1 MELNDAV
8 LIKAEREK
16 VFLALNDPDILQKAI
31 PGCELIEK
39 LSADKYKATI
49 VSKIGPLKIRFKGE
63 ATISESK
70 FPSNYKI
77 TGEGR
82 GGPAGHAKVV
92 ANVVLREEESSTRL
106 AYTVHADIGGK
117 LAQLGGPL
125 VEKTAQK
132 LSANFFEHLNKLLS
146 ANTSIKTEDETISS
160 PDKAPSYWAKA
171 AGISAIV
178 AIGILAWAMLK

>member
-1 MELNDAV
+1 MELNDEV

-92 ANVVLREEESSTRL
+92 ANVVLRKEESSTRL

-125 VEKTAQK
+125 VEKAAPK
-132 LSANFFEHLNKLLS
+132 LSANFFENLDTLLL
-146 ANTSIKTEDETISS
+146 ANTPMETDDMIISS
-160 PDKAPSYWAKA
+160 PDKTPSYWDKVS
-171 AGISAIV
+171 GISVVV